1 MSATGCPF
9 CEIAA
14 GRQSAAVVADDGD
27 TLAFMDLR
35 QAVPG
40 HVLVVPRRHAVDLH
54 ALTPDEAAD
63 VMRMARRVALA
74 LRSELGPSGLSLWQ
88 SNGEVAGQEVF
99 HFHLHVHPRREGDGL
114 LRAYPPEAA
123 PQPLAAQELDRLAS
137 ALRKRLQ
144 D

>member
-1 MSATGCPF
+1 VTACPF

-14 GRQSAAVVADDGD
+14 GRLPAAIVADDGD

-40 HVLVVPRRHAVDLH
+40 HVLVVPRRHAADLY
-54 ALTPDEAAD
+54 ALSSDEAAA
-63 VMRMARRVALA
+63 VMRMAQRVAWA
-74 LRSELGPSGLSLWQ
+74 LRAEFDPSGLSLWQ

-99 HFHLHVHPRREGDGL
+99 HFHLHVHPRAEGDGL
-114 LRAYPPEAA
+114 LRAYREGV
-123 PQPLAAQELDRLAS
+123 PLTVATSELAGLAS

-144 D
+144 G